1 MEQSIKQIMRLVETG
16 CRVRAGM
23 EDLLSYTDTRVQEYL
38 KAHNFVYEEPR
49 LNLMRLS
56 TDERLSNIEGKMETA
71 QNNPLVTLQEQSSK
85 ILSIMRTFLSRYR
98 VGFLHDIHINKYGTI
113 EVEIPCLIMP
123 ETPPKEYS
131 PRATFE
137 AQLNFLRQHG
147 FVLDKAKAREVALIN
162 TPNNQQLL
170 RDLFTSRGAK
180 NVVLSVR
187 EDCIDRVSFLVK
199 LQDIENFRCE
209 PILVPNEKGQYLSDE
224 EFRTVKRLCGEI
236 LFAMD
241 FVETSPGMANTVYGL
256 IENYFADICE
266 IYQYE
271 GASFKSVKARYAAE
285 RAKNEHI
292 RKMEQAVEVMDY
304 EKIHKGLNHITETL
318 NEELIRATGF
328 ALDKFEIN
336 QYGAVD
342 VSFHYMTSPL
352 LWCISNEEVENSLR
366 KHFALTDGDMESET
380 LYISMTED
388 NFATLEKLIR
398 EIIPSFMALNVTAQ
412 KRPRM
417 VISTISGVVDNI
429 APLVERIMQQ
439 KEGV

>member
-1 MEQSIKQIMRLVETG
+1 MRLVEAG
-16 CRVRAGM
+16 CRIRAGM
-23 EDLLSYTDTRVQEYL
+23 EDRLIYTDERVQEYL
-38 KAHNFVYEEPR
+38 KAHNFVYEEPQ

-224 EFRTVKRLCGEI
+224 EFRTVTRLCGEI

-271 GASFKSVKARYAAE
+271 GVSFKNVKARYAAE

-336 QYGAVD
+336 QYGSVD

-352 LWCISNEEVENSLR
+352 LWCIPNEEVENSLR
-366 KHFALTDGDMESET
+366 KHFTLTDGDMESET

-388 NFATLEKLIR
+388 NLATLEKLIR

-439 KEGV
+439 EGGV

>member
-1 MEQSIKQIMRLVETG
+1 MKQSIKNIMQLVEAG
-16 CRVRAGM
+16 CRIRAGM
-23 EDLLSYTDTRVQEYL
+23 DERLIDADTRIQEYL
-38 KAHNFVYEEPR
+38 KAHNFVYEGPR

-56 TDERLSNIEGKMETA
+56 TDERLSNIEGKIETV

-85 ILSIMRTFLSRYR
+85 ILSIMRTFLGRYH

-113 EVEIPCLIMP
+113 EVEIPCLITP
-123 ETPPKEYS
+123 GTPPKEYS

-147 FVLDKAKAREVALIN
+147 FVLDKAKTREVALIN

-187 EDCIDRVSFLVK
+187 EDCIDRISFFVK
-199 LQDIENFRCE
+199 LQDMENFRCE
-209 PILVPNEKGQYLSDE
+209 PILVANEKGQYLSDE
-224 EFRTVKRLCGEI
+224 ELRTVTRLCGEI

-241 FVETSPGMANTVYGL
+241 FVATTPDMANTGYAL

-271 GASFKSVKARYAAE
+271 SVSLKNVKARYAAE

-292 RKMEQAVEVMDY
+292 RQMEQSVEVMDY
-304 EKIHKGLNHITETL
+304 EKIRKGLSHITETL

-328 ALDKFEIN
+328 ALDKFDIN

-342 VSFHYMTSPL
+342 VSLHYITSPL
-352 LWCISNEEVENSLR
+352 LWCILNDEVENSLR
-366 KHFALTDGDMESET
+366 KHFTLTDGDMESET

-388 NFATLEKLIR
+388 NLATLEKLIR
-398 EIIPSFMALNVTAQ
+398 DIIPSFMALNVTAD
-412 KRPRM
+412 KRPCM
-417 VISTISGVVDNI
+417 VIRSISGVVDNI